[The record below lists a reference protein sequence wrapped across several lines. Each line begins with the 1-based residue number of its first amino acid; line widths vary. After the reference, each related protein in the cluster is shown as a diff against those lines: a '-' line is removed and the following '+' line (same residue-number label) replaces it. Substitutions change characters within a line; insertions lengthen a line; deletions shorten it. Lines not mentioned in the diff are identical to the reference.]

1 MKLANKTF
9 IYSIALAGVVGLFI
23 IGYLLLMLPSLYTA
37 NRQAANLESFKA
49 SFTGII
55 ENLDTENMT
64 AKSIGIRLPLEGYK
78 IELFNA
84 VMQGDIEIKDE
95 SLKEILDRLRGV
107 FKSGR
112 KFGKDDDITKNYAKE
127 FEKCFEDIKVKLENS
142 EFIENR
148 SIAFNIKMKENTTE
162 FSDEMTKFYR
172 LGERSFI
179 VELGVKDNT
188 SDTYYTTLIGFYRGD
203 NEYIIAVDGAVA
215 PSVSDIIPVILG
227 ILPVIIPVTILL
239 IFITSGFYSRNIV
252 KPITMLLRDAD
263 NRRGTDGYVEP
274 IIVKGNDEIAGLA
287 ASLNLLYKSQEEA
300 YKRIGRE
307 SERKEVFMRA
317 FSHQL
322 KTPIAAAALLADGM
336 ISNIGKFSDRD
347 KYLPEVKKQ
356 LMNMQ
361 KITDEILMINRIAD
375 SLSPVNAD
383 IRTIAEYTLNSCKIA
398 AEDKNLTTSCDGE
411 ANWYCDPNI
420 LEQILLNLVN
430 NAVKYTD
437 DGGEIMISL
446 TGERIEIT
454 NRPSHIDENIKD
466 SLFEA
471 FVTGGGS
478 ESGHGLGLYVAKYF
492 AEISGFKIEL
502 NNYDDRVTFTVLK
515 ERKE

>member
-1 MKLANKTF
+1 
-9 IYSIALAGVVGLFI
+9 
-23 IGYLLLMLPSLYTA
+23 
-37 NRQAANLESFKA
+37 
-49 SFTGII
+49 
-55 ENLDTENMT
+55 
-64 AKSIGIRLPLEGYK
+64 
-78 IELFNA
+78 
-84 VMQGDIEIKDE
+84 
-95 SLKEILDRLRGV
+95 
-107 FKSGR
+107 
-112 KFGKDDDITKNYAKE
+112 
-127 FEKCFEDIKVKLENS
+127 
-142 EFIENR
+142 
-148 SIAFNIKMKENTTE
+148 
-162 FSDEMTKFYR
+162 
-172 LGERSFI
+172 
-179 VELGVKDNT
+179 
-188 SDTYYTTLIGFYRGD
+188 
-203 NEYIIAVDGAVA
+203 
-215 PSVSDIIPVILG
+215 
-227 ILPVIIPVTILL
+227 
-239 IFITSGFYSRNIV
+239 
-252 KPITMLLRDAD
+252 
-263 NRRGTDGYVEP
+263 
-274 IIVKGNDEIAGLA
+274 
-287 ASLNLLYKSQEEA
+287 
-300 YKRIGRE
+300 
-307 SERKEVFMRA
+307 MRA

-454 NRPSHIDENIKD
+454 NRPSYIDESVKD